1 MSTIR
6 FHAEQKMTSAAR
18 EILGIAKR
26 EVYGDEPV
34 KFMKVDSPAPGVLCF
49 GTRGGIRTLSPK
61 QIVTAPNSLTVL
73 TQSLHILKDG
83 ITLPEFDYRVVDN
96 ESQFYETLNWMMTH
110 GFDAPV
116 CVDIENA
123 PDKSLLSIAVTYGQE
138 IVVFPEEYVQDSY
151 LYLLCRALSTHY
163 YIVGANW
170 KYDAGV
176 LLDHTGIKLPVWF
189 DTMLAH
195 HSLHPSATG
204 QHGLKPMA
212 ERILGVPDWDKD
224 LQKYTGAGSKGKPKD
239 FSKVPR
245 DLLYKYNAY
254 DVYYTFQ
261 LYLYFLP
268 QVEFHQA
275 FWTEISWANGFI
287 DIEANRVK
295 VDLDYVAD
303 FRDDLMAQEAEHLAL
318 LPEGLNPNSPK
329 QIKEAILAA
338 GVQVAGTDAK
348 ILKKIQHDPRV
359 AHIVPPL
366 LAYRK
371 VNKQRSTYADAYL
384 RHEVNGFIRPTIN
397 IHGTASGRMSGSE
410 PNLQNIPRDKK
421 VRHCF
426 IARAEDRVLI
436 EVDYSQAELR
446 VQAVLSGDP
455 DMIAAFQ
462 PDSGDYFD
470 LLMPSVFPNDFPTH
484 QDYKDLKA
492 RDKSRAKE
500 YRAKL
505 KGVVY
510 GLNFGR
516 GPAAIAEAVNE
527 ESKGDGDPMTT
538 AEAQEIIDRFLNG
551 YPLYKEWREEVKVA
565 AVNPEERDFLT
576 GPYGLTFDTEVVTWR
591 NADSVERSALSF
603 LPQNCVSYL
612 CTTAA
617 VRTNYRLKREYPEA
631 LVVLAVHDAIYTD
644 CPLDIA
650 PQVGAIVQEEMERVG
665 VETFGTTVPFA
676 AEPEWAYRWSDLVE

>member
-1 MSTIR
+1 VTTIR
-6 FHAEQKMTSAAR
+6 FHSEQKMTSAAR

-34 KFMKVDSPAPGVLCF
+34 KFVKVDSPAPGVLCF

-61 QIVTAPNSLTVL
+61 QIVTAPNALSVL
-73 TQSLHILKDG
+73 VQSLRIVKDG
-83 ITLPEFDYRVVDN
+83 INLPEFDYRVVEN

-123 PDKSLLSIAVTYGQE
+123 PDKTMLSVAVTYGQE

-151 LYLLCRALSTHY
+151 LALLCGALHRHY

-204 QHGLKPMA
+204 QHGLKSMA
-212 ERILGVPDWDKD
+212 ERILGIPDWDKD
-224 LQKYTGAGSKGKPKD
+224 IQKYTGAGSKGKPKD

-254 DVYYTFQ
+254 DVYYTFL
-261 LYLYFLP
+261 LYRYFLP
-268 QVEFHQA
+268 QVEFHEA

-338 GVQVAGTDAK
+338 GVDVTGTDAK
-348 ILKKIQHDPRV
+348 ILKSIEDDPRV

-384 RHEVNGFIRPTIN
+384 RHEVDGFIRPTIN

-426 IARAEDRVLI
+426 IARSEDRVLI

-462 PDSGDYFD
+462 PGAGDFFD
-470 LLMPSVFPNDFPTH
+470 LLMPVAFPGKYLNLAAFKQHKNDN
-484 QDYKDLKA
+484 KA
-492 RDKSRAKE
+492 DAKEDRAKI
-500 YRAKL
+500 

-516 GPAAIAEAVNE
+516 GAAAIAEAL
-527 ESKGDGDPMTT
+527 KMPTQD
-538 AEAQEIIDRFLNG
+538 AQDIIDNFMSA
-551 YPLYKEWREEVKVA
+551 YPVYAKWREQVVEA
-565 AVNPEERDFLT
+565 AIDPEKRDFLT

-591 NADSVERSALSF
+591 NEGSVQRSALSF

-617 VRTNYRLKREYPEA
+617 VRTNYRLKREHPEA
-631 LVVLAVHDAIYTD
+631 LVVLAVHDAIYVD

>member
-1 MSTIR
+1 MTTIR

-34 KFMKVDSPAPGVLCF
+34 KFVKVDSPAPGVLCF

-61 QIVTAPNSLTVL
+61 QIVTAPNALSVL
-73 TQSLHILKDG
+73 VQSLRIVKDG
-83 ITLPEFDYRVVDN
+83 INLPEFDYRVVEN
-96 ESQFYETLNWMMTH
+96 ESQFYETLHWMMTH

-123 PDKSLLSIAVTYGQE
+123 PDKTMLSIAVTYGQE
-138 IVVFPEEYVQDSY
+138 IVVFPEEFLQGDY
-151 LYLLCRALSTHY
+151 LVSLCRALSMHY

-204 QHGLKPMA
+204 QHGLKSMA
-212 ERILGVPDWDKD
+212 ERILGIPDWDKD
-224 LQKYTGAGSKGKPKD
+224 IQKYTGAGSKGKPKD

-254 DVYYTFQ
+254 DVYYTFL
-261 LYLYFLP
+261 LYRYFLP
-268 QVEFHQA
+268 QVEFHEA

-338 GVQVAGTDAK
+338 GVDVTGTDAK
-348 ILKKIQHDPRV
+348 ILKSIEDDPRV

-384 RHEVNGFIRPTIN
+384 RHEVDGFIRPTIN

-426 IARAEDRVLI
+426 IARSEDRVLI

-462 PDSGDYFD
+462 PGAGDFFD
-470 LLMPSVFPNDFPTH
+470 LLMPVAFPGKYLNLAAFKQHKIDN
-484 QDYKDLKA
+484 KA
-492 RDKSRAKE
+492 DAKEDRAKI
-500 YRAKL
+500 

-516 GPAAIAEAVNE
+516 GAAAIAEAL
-527 ESKGDGDPMTT
+527 KMPTQD
-538 AEAQEIIDRFLNG
+538 AQDIIDNFMSA
-551 YPLYKEWREEVKVA
+551 YPVYAKWREQVVEA
-565 AVNPEERDFLT
+565 AIDPEKRDFLT

-591 NADSVERSALSF
+591 NEGSVQRSALSF

-631 LVVLAVHDAIYTD
+631 LVVLAVHDAIYVD